1 MDLNR
6 REQAF
11 ERQFRKKLAMWDQA
25 SHWPGII
32 VCAALTWIAF
42 YLHNAP
48 FPPFTLSNNQHPVSA
63 VLLALLLGLILR
75 NLVPSSA
82 QLKPGVDIVIK
93 RILPLGIILLGAGL
107 DFYNLLEVGLRVLLG
122 AAFIIAFII
131 LTTRYLSRF
140 VKVKNQLSLLIGIG
154 TAICGSS
161 AIVAA
166 APVIQSEEEDI
177 AIAIATINL
186 LGVLAMLLFP
196 ILGAFLL
203 LSPEIYGEW
212 CGLAIH
218 ATPQVIAAGFAHS
231 TNGQTAGEIA
241 TVVKLTRISLL
252 GPTIFIFSAVYAHQ
266 RRKQE
271 AFVGQTVNYAKLIPT
286 FVIFFLGLAFLR
298 TTGFLP
304 EITLHMT
311 DRFIFGGGDRT
322 LNLAVLLGTAGKW
335 LITCAMAGVGLI
347 TEFRALKTGGIQPFT
362 LGLISTGIIAVL
374 GLLYASL

>member
-11 ERQFRKKLAMWDQA
+11 ERQFRKKLAMWNQA

-32 VCAALTWIAF
+32 VCAVLTWIAF
-42 YLHNAP
+42 YLHNLP
-48 FPPFTLSNNQHPVSA
+48 IPPFTLSNDQHPFSA

-82 QLKPGVDIVIK
+82 QLKPGADVVIK
-93 RILPLGIILLGAGL
+93 KILPLGIILLGAGL

-131 LTTRYLSRF
+131 LTTQYLSRF
-140 VKVKNQLSLLIGIG
+140 VKVKN
-154 TAICGSS
+154 
-161 AIVAA
+161 
-166 APVIQSEEEDI
+166 
-177 AIAIATINL
+177 
-186 LGVLAMLLFP
+186 
-196 ILGAFLL
+196 
-203 LSPEIYGEW
+203 
-212 CGLAIH
+212 
-218 ATPQVIAAGFAHS
+218 
-231 TNGQTAGEIA
+231 
-241 TVVKLTRISLL
+241 KLSLL

-271 AFVGQTVNYAKLIPT
+271 AFVGQTVNYGKLIPT

-304 EITLHMT
+304 EITLHLT
-311 DRFIFGGGDRT
+311 DRFIFGGGDHT
-322 LNLAVLLGTAGKW
+322 LNLAVLLGAAGKW
-335 LITCAMAGVGLI
+335 LITGAMAGVGLI
-347 TEFRALKTGGIQPFT
+347 TEFRALKAGGIQPFT